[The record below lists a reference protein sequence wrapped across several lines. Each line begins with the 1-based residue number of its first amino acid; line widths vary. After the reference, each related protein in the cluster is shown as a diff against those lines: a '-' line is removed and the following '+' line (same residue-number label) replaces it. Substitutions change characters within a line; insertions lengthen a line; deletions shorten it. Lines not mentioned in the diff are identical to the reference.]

1 MSKCWIGA
9 EYIIAGDGHLVVLES
24 LKHYIAKLESIQ
36 SPGYGAT
43 NMFVGLVKQEAVKRM
58 PQVEMTLDKVHRFL
72 IGESTAQSLIDDIPI
87 INSAL
92 DSYRFDLVQSQSK
105 TEGTSAVKATIA
117 RLDEAKQTI
126 NKFE

>member
-1 MSKCWIGA
+1 MGKCWLGA
-9 EYIIAGDGHLVVLES
+9 EYIVSGDGHLVVLET
-24 LKHYIAKLESIQ
+24 LKHYIAKLENIQ

-43 NMFVGLVKQEAVKRM
+43 NMFIGLVKQEAAKRT

-87 INSAL
+87 INSAI

-105 TEGTSAVKATIA
+105 TEDEVVKATIA
-117 RLDEAKQTI
+117 RLDEAKQAI

>member
-1 MSKCWIGA
+1 MNKCWVGA
-9 EYIIAGDGHLVVLES
+9 EYIISGDGHLVVLET
-24 LKHYIAKLESIQ
+24 LKHYMAKLESIQ
-36 SPGYGAT
+36 SPEYGAT
-43 NMFVGLVKQEAVKRM
+43 NMFIGLVKQEAAKRT

-87 INSAL
+87 INSAI

-105 TEGTSAVKATIA
+105 TEDEVVTATIA
-117 RLDEAKQTI
+117 RLDEAKQAI